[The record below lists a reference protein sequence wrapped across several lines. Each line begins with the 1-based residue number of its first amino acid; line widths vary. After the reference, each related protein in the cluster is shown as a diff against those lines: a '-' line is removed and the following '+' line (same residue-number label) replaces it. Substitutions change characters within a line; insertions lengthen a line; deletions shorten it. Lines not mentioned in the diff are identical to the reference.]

1 MIDQPSYYFRI
12 SVSEARGE
20 MFPGYRGKNSVDR
33 GWIDIKAN
41 NYFNNE
47 EYQADKK
54 ISTNKK
60 PEWKNVY
67 SKDNFAPAEGA
78 VNAFQ
83 FQEL

>member
-1 MIDQPSYYFRI
+1 MY
-12 SVSEARGE
+12 
-20 MFPGYRGKNSVDR
+20 PGHRNNNRGKNSVDR

-83 FQEL
+83 FQELWK